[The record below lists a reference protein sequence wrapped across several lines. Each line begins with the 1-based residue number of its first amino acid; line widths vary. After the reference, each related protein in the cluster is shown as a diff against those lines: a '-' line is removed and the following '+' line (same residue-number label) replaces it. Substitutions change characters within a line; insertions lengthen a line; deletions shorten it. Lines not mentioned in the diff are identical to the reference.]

1 MNAVIVGCGKVGTE
15 LAKTLVNDGHNVSVI
30 DRSEKALSLVTEAVD
45 ILPVLG
51 NGADINTLRSA
62 GIDTADIFIAV
73 SPSDELNLLACLIAG
88 SESEDIKTIA
98 RVRNPVYSKETKF
111 LKNRLGL
118 SKIINP
124 ELMAASEVYK
134 LLQYPALS
142 RLDTFADGRVV
153 IFTMH
158 VDGMYSIEG
167 KSLQEIGSDTDYNML
182 VCAVERN
189 GEVVIPS
196 GNFILNDGDEISVVA
211 AIPEMK
217 RFLKTLGLKSDPAR
231 SCLITGGGV
240 IAYYL
245 TDMLLKSKRQVRL
258 IELDEKTCGFFSEDF
273 PEAEI
278 IHGDGTDKSFLLKQ
292 GLKYV
297 DAFVPLTGIDEEN
310 IISATY
316 AKNVSDA
323 KVITKINRTDLN
335 DVMDELHVDSAVYPK
350 LICAD
355 SIAQYVRAQ
364 SKGIGGQVETLYRYL
379 DNRIEVLELIASEDK
394 DLTDIPLTELGSR
407 LKDNLI
413 LACIIRDGTFI
424 IPSGKDT
431 IRSGDSVIVVT
442 THKGISSLHEILA

>member
-1 MNAVIVGCGKVGTE
+1 
-15 LAKTLVNDGHNVSVI
+15 
-30 DRSEKALSLVTEAVD
+30 
-45 ILPVLG
+45 
-51 NGADINTLRSA
+51 
-62 GIDTADIFIAV
+62 
-73 SPSDELNLLACLIAG
+73 
-88 SESEDIKTIA
+88 
-98 RVRNPVYSKETKF
+98 
-111 LKNRLGL
+111 
-118 SKIINP
+118 
-124 ELMAASEVYK
+124 MAASEIYK

-245 TDMLLKSKRQVRL
+245 TDMLLKSKRQVTL

>member
-124 ELMAASEVYK
+124 ELMAASEIYK

-245 TDMLLKSKRQVRL
+245 TDMLIKSKRQVRL

-278 IHGDGTDKSFLLKQ
+278 IHGDGTDKSFLLNQ
-292 GLKYV
+292 GLNYV
-297 DAFVPLTGIDEEN
+297 DAFVPLTGIYEEN